1 MIPDTKNARYSPNCH
16 NRVDPFGNNPVSLQN
31 AEYFGPVHSSS
42 GSCFAR
48 APLLLIHKIKNS
60 TEMSMKVR
68 PQFSKVN
75 YPKRDGNIPW
85 VEGPVFLAAGSLGV
99 GILM

>member
-16 NRVDPFGNNPVSLQN
+16 NRVDPFGNNPVPLQN

-68 PQFSKVN
+68 PQFSKVK
-75 YPKRDGNIPW
+75 YPRKT
-85 VEGPVFLAAGSLGV
+85 
-99 GILM
+99 GIFPGWRAQFF